1 MARPKIPDITRLVNS
16 KDFLVDVGIIMV
28 GFVLIGVAS
37 AAGTWGFKYVYNNY
51 LLPDIPNG
59 EKIPY

>member
-37 AAGTWGFKYVYNNY
+37 AAGTWAFKWIHNNY
-51 LLPDIPNG
+51 INQDED